1 MTMSLDDLVEGLRN
15 VYGDSLRTVAL
26 YGSAAAGETAPGH
39 SDINV
44 LVIVDSIPL
53 SRLRAEGDA
62 IREWVRAG
70 NRPPFTLT
78 SAEWRAS
85 ADIFPMEYSD
95 ILERHRVLHGEPLPG
110 GMVVRDEDLRLELE
124 REAVGKLIHLRLGRR
139 HAGGEPELEGGLM
152 LAAFSTFT
160 AICRG
165 VLRLHGSSVSP
176 DDGEVLRSA
185 ARIAGFDPT
194 SVLRVLEHRR
204 GTRLMERDEVAGIMN
219 GYVAAAERIAQFVDQ
234 LWRNAD
240 AHSRQL
246 EEPGG

>member
-1 MTMSLDDLVEGLRN
+1 
-15 VYGDSLRTVAL
+15 
-26 YGSAAAGETAPGH
+26 
-39 SDINV
+39 
-44 LVIVDSIPL
+44 
-53 SRLRAEGDA
+53 
-62 IREWVRAG
+62 
-70 NRPPFTLT
+70 
-78 SAEWRAS
+78 
-85 ADIFPMEYSD
+85 
-95 ILERHRVLHGEPLPG
+95 
-110 GMVVRDEDLRLELE
+110 
-124 REAVGKLIHLRLGRR
+124 
-139 HAGGEPELEGGLM
+139 M